1 MLESKSYSNFLFSLF
16 ILIQLLF
23 FFKFDVS
30 TCYGKENFKSMLYID
45 PAYSSLKPES
55 VFALINNLYKK
66 ENSNLQEIDI
76 IEPLPQTLLPCDISS
91 IAFSW
96 EDSGQSTSWLL
107 TISNKKKILI
117 NALLDKPWWIPKKK
131 LWDKLKKTAKEKK
144 LTIKIKG
151 IGGWNGREI
160 LSENKT
166 FSFSFSKDA
175 MDARIMFMRK
185 PLPFLKAKQNP
196 EMTKLLVGNISS
208 YKQPEIIMS
217 NLTTCANCH
226 TYSSDG
232 KVFAMDV
239 DYSGDKGA
247 FAMALMRSD
256 MKLGK
261 NNIFSWNKIPAR
273 KPASYS
279 MGLFAQ
285 LSPSG
290 RYLAATVNETSVFV
304 MMDDLYFSQLFF
316 PSTGQIAIFDH
327 ATKNLKLLPGASLE
341 TMVQT
346 APAWSSDGKIIA
358 FSAIPT
364 NPDLIQKVLAK
375 KIVNESPKQNIKDL
389 NKKYNVQF
397 DIYTVSFN
405 NGKGGKAQPLAGAAN
420 NGYSNYFPRYSP
432 DGRWIVFTQSKT
444 GLVLQ
449 PESRLCIIPAQGG
462 TLRYLKS
469 NMPIMNSWHSWS
481 PNSKWIIFTC
491 KATSPYT
498 QLYIT
503 HIDNNGE
510 SSPAVRLFR
519 FSNKELAAMV
529 PEFIPFSAKIPRLI
543 SLQPDSAEKKNMA
556 NDGR

>member
-1 MLESKSYSNFLFSLF
+1 M
-16 ILIQLLF
+16 
-23 FFKFDVS
+23 
-30 TCYGKENFKSMLYID
+30 
-45 PAYSSLKPES
+45 KPES
-55 VFALINNLYKK
+55 VFALINNFYKK
-66 ENSNLQEIDI
+66 ENSNLQKINI

-107 TISNKKKILI
+107 TISNKEKTLV
-117 NALLDKPWWIPKKK
+117 NALLDKPWWIPKKN

-175 MDARIMFMRK
+175 LDARIMFMRK
-185 PLPFLKAKQNP
+185 PIPFLKAKQNP

-247 FAMALMRSD
+247 FAMTPMRSVI
-256 MKLGK
+256 KLGK
-261 NNIFSWNKIPAR
+261 NNIFSWNKIPVR